1 MKTENIVTEVLPT
14 EFADL
19 CDVTRSAISKG
30 RRAGRIHVNAH
41 GMIPLD
47 HPDNKLYK
55 EGALFRKV
63 GEMSIER
70 RVFPGWSAICVPL
83 PGRLVPVFY
92 YPPVWEAGTVLSDV
106 GGFFDDWKFDM
117 DDSIGWVGIDPQGKK
132 YKCVFLYDQ
141 ENPPQWFIEDQTRE
155 EKASRSCARRLQLRR
170 HPARSSTARHAQGF
184 RGPGTEGAP

>member
-106 GGFFDDWKFDM
+106 GGFFDDWKFRYGRFHRMGRDR
-117 DDSIGWVGIDPQGKK
+117 SPG
-132 YKCVFLYDQ
+132 Q
-141 ENPPQWFIEDQTRE
+141 EVQMRFP
-155 EKASRSCARRLQLRR
+155 LRPGES
-170 HPARSSTARHAQGF
+170 PAMVH
-184 RGPGTEGAP
+184 